1 MSIYATKTTTHT
13 YTRVKRGTPGAV
25 RLPVWSITGNNRA
38 PRIGETFDTFTDVT
52 TVYAVAYR

>member
-1 MSIYATKTTTHT
+1 MNIYATKTTAST

-25 RLPVWSITGNNRA
+25 RLPVWSTTGKHRA
-38 PRIGETFDTFTDVT
+38 PRIGETFDTFNDVT